1 MVVTL
6 GIVVAD
12 GDLHAEFVL
21 EVEERFLHV
30 ADDHGDVID
39 ACLLE
44 LADEAFDENLALDFE
59 QRLGLFE
66 RERGKPRSHAR
77 GEDDGVVDAI
87 GLERGD
93 SGARGRGAAV
103 EQALFLERGDGL
115 VHRSNRD
122 ARLGGD
128 VALGRL
134 PCGAVCENLE
144 LVVVNHYFS
153 HSCHEKF
160 TCS

>member
-12 GDLHAEFVL
+12 GDLHAELVL

-30 ADDHGDVID
+30 ADDDGYVVY
-39 ACLLE
+39 ARLLE
-44 LADEAFDENLALDFE
+44 LTDEALDENLALDFE

-66 RERGKPRSHAR
+66 RERGKPRGHAC

-93 SGARGRGAAV
+93 SGARGRGAAY
-103 EQALFLERGDGL
+103 
-115 VHRSNRD
+115 
-122 ARLGGD
+122 
-128 VALGRL
+128 RL
-134 PCGAVCENLE
+134 P
-144 LVVVNHYFS
+144 
-153 HSCHEKF
+153 
-160 TCS
+160 